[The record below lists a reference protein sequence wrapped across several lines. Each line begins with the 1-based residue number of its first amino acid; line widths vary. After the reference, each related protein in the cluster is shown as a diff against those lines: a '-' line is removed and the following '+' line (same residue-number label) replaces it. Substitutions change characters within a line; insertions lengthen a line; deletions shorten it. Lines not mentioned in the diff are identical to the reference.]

1 MVLTGYGT
9 GNDYKR
15 SGEKENCNTCYPMDE
30 REKNRV
36 NAGEAKFHQVWQC
49 ALDGMRLTDG
59 NGIIRD
65 VNPAFSELVH
75 LPGESLI
82 GKPLSVIYQ
91 KEASRIMQKYCE
103 RFKTRTILPHVVNQ
117 YVLHDGTVRW
127 FEVYNTFVEIPGEPE
142 QVLSI
147 FRDKTELVKATDKL
161 KESETRL
168 NIAVQSARIGL
179 WDQDFKTGIIVRN
192 NTWAEMLGY
201 ESKEIQKDKNAFLN
215 LIHPNDRDKTSRI
228 IQKHEAGQT
237 DFFRIEHRLRC
248 ADGSWKWILNVG
260 QIVERDE
267 SGKPLRAAGV
277 HVDIDEQ
284 KKTEESLKQ
293 SEKLLH
299 SVWDQ
304 SKDGMRLTDARGRI
318 VMVNDAFSEMMG
330 MPKEKLEGQFLG
342 VIYYPEEQDRIVKR
356 YKENFLNKTIQP
368 YIARP
373 FTLWNG
379 EQKWFGV
386 SIAFISDTLLL
397 SVFRD
402 ITQQVRSQESLRELV
417 HQKEMLMRE
426 LQHRVKNNMNII
438 ASLISLEMRQIRD
451 PDIRG
456 IFLDI
461 RNRIHSMAAIYERLS
476 LTGDPESVELNQYIQ
491 TLAENILKTFTVG
504 SNRLHL
510 KTFLDPV
517 RLDTKRAASLGLI
530 LNELLTNSLK
540 YAYPNHEKGTITIE
554 IRQTDNQI
562 RFVVK
567 DDGIGLPDDFSPGKE
582 KSMGFMLIKTLV
594 SQLKGKMT
602 IDGGQGTQTTI
613 EFPV

>member
-1 MVLTGYGT
+1 
-9 GNDYKR
+9 
-15 SGEKENCNTCYPMDE
+15 MDE

>member
-1 MVLTGYGT
+1 
-9 GNDYKR
+9 
-15 SGEKENCNTCYPMDE
+15 MDE

-91 KEASRIMQKYCE
+91 KEASRIMRKYCE

-201 ESKEIQKDKNAFLN
+201 EPKEIQKDKNAFLN

-582 KSMGFMLIKTLV
+582 KSMGFMLINTLV